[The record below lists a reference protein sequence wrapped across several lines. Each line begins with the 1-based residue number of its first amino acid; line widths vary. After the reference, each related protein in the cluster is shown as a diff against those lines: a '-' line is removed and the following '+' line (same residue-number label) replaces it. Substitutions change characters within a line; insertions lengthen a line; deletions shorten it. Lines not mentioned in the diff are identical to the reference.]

1 MGILQD
7 WTTDPT
13 EGFTDT
19 QIRSFQKVL
28 DLMIEKLDADPRYLI
43 GCNLNVTASKMGKLG
58 GSAKTEA
65 KSSASRENGKLG
77 GRPRKVKPE

>member
-1 MGILQD
+1 MDYERLYSHIMGVLQD

-19 QIRSFQKVL
+19 QIRSFKKVL

-43 GCNLNVTASKMGKLG
+43 GCNLNITASKMGKLG
-58 GSAKTEA
+58 GRAKE
-65 KSSASRENGKLG
+65 G
-77 GRPRKVKPE
+77 